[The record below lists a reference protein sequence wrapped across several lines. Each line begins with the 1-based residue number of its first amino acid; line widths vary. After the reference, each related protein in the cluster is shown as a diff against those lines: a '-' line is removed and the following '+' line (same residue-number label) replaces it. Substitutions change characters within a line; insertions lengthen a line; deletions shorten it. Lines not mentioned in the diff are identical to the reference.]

1 MTAIG
6 SVDPVLPLRREGIGV
21 VVALLEEDII
31 FGRLA
36 PGARLTEDAL
46 MARFGASRHF
56 IRQAL
61 VEMERRGVVRRER
74 NVGAT
79 VRSYSAAEVR
89 QIYEVREMLT
99 RQAMLMIALP
109 AEPSLIAHLEALQAA
124 YCDTVEKRDLR
135 GIHEAND
142 AFHIALFDACGNPY
156 LVRTLT
162 DYMGLTL
169 PMRAKNLAD
178 ADGLRLSIDQH
189 GTMIDLLRGRDRWAL
204 AQLSV
209 DHMQPSKAD
218 YLARIAAGPSEP
230 AAMPFQSRADR
241 SRRSG

>member
-1 MTAIG
+1 MTGDG
-6 SVDPVLPLRREGIGV
+6 SVDSVLPLRREGIGAI
-21 VVALLEEDII
+21 VARLEEDII

-61 VEMERRGVVRRER
+61 VEMERRGVVGRER
-74 NVGAT
+74 NGGAT
-79 VRSYSAAEVR
+79 VRSYSAEEVR

-109 AEPSLIAHLEALQAA
+109 AAPDLIARLEALQDA
-124 YCDTVEKRDLR
+124 YRDKVEKRDLR

-142 AFHIALFDACGNPY
+142 AFHVALFEACGNPY

-169 PMRAKNLAD
+169 PIRAKTLAD
-178 ADGLRLSIDQH
+178 ADGLRLSISQH
-189 GTMIDLLRGRDRWAL
+189 GIMIDLLRDRDCWAL

-209 DHMQPSKAD
+209 DHLQLSKVD
-218 YLARIAAGPSEP
+218 YLARIAATREP
-230 AAMPFQSRADR
+230 VPALR
-241 SRRSG
+241 

>member
-1 MTAIG
+1 MTGDGPA
-6 SVDPVLPLRREGIGV
+6 DPVQPLRREGVGAI
-21 VVALLEEDII
+21 VALLEEDII

-79 VRSYSAAEVR
+79 VRSYSAEEVR

-99 RQAMLMIALP
+99 RQAMLMIPLP
-109 AEPSLIAHLEALQAA
+109 AEPELIARLEALQDA
-124 YCDTVEKRDLR
+124 YRHQVEKRDLR

-142 AFHIALFDACGNPY
+142 AFHIALFEACGNPY

-178 ADGLRLSIDQH
+178 ANGLRISIDQH
-189 GTMIDLLRGRDRWAL
+189 AIMIDLLRKRDRWAL

-209 DHMQPSKAD
+209 EHMQPSKVD
-218 YLARIAAGPSEP
+218 YLARIAAAAREP
-230 AAMPFQSRADR
+230 VPTPRQRHT
-241 SRRSG
+241 G

>member
-1 MTAIG
+1 MTGDG
-6 SVDPVLPLRREGIGV
+6 SVDSVLPLRREGIGAI
-21 VVALLEEDII
+21 VARLEEDII

-74 NVGAT
+74 NIGAT

-109 AEPSLIAHLEALQAA
+109 AAPDLIARLEALQDA
-124 YCDTVEKRDLR
+124 YRDKVEKRDLR

-142 AFHIALFDACGNPY
+142 AFHVALFEACGNPY

-169 PMRAKNLAD
+169 PIRAKNLAD
-178 ADGLRLSIDQH
+178 ADGLRLSISQH
-189 GTMIDLLRGRDRWAL
+189 GIMIDLLRDRDCWAL

-209 DHMQPSKAD
+209 DHLQLSKVD
-218 YLARIAAGPSEP
+218 YLARIAAAREP
-230 AAMPFQSRADR
+230 VPALR
-241 SRRSG
+241 